1 MKRIYG
7 KCQGQRA
14 FKAMDL
20 KSGVQTNNLIFAS
33 LLTEDEA
40 KRFMEREAHLN
51 PEWQFEVREAGS

>member
-7 KCQGQRA
+7 KYKGERQ

-20 KSGVQTNNLIFAS
+20 NKGVQTKNLIFAS

-40 KRFMEREAHLN
+40 KRFMERDAPRN
-51 PEWQFEVREAGS
+51 PDWQFEARNAH